1 MARSPARQ
9 SVAQHSRCATTPE
22 GNATSFLARHE
33 VDRCFDLGR
42 FQGAAPGT
50 DPVCL
55 TVLLDLLAEDARFT
69 MPPLP
74 AWFDGRED
82 VGRFLAQRVFATPW
96 WLVPIAANRQT
107 AFTCY

>member
-1 MARSPARQ
+1 
-9 SVAQHSRCATTPE
+9 
-22 GNATSFLARHE
+22 
-33 VDRCFDLGR
+33 
-42 FQGAAPGT
+42 
-50 DPVCL
+50 
-55 TVLLDLLAEDARFT
+55 